1 MPDKK
6 PVPVGVEDFK
16 ELVDKDYFFIDKT
29 LLIKDILDDG
39 AKISLITR
47 PRRFGKT
54 LNMSMIQRFF
64 EKTEE
69 SNAYLF
75 EGLKISKTGEK
86 YLKHQGQYPVI
97 SLSLKGLKQD
107 TYRQAFSVFK
117 ERITNEFER
126 HQYVYDSGVLPVNKH
141 KRFEKILIGNAKDDA
156 YLTALQ
162 LLSECL
168 EKYHNKKVILLIDE
182 YDVPLENAHF
192 RGFYDE
198 MVSLIRSV
206 FESVLKTNPSLE
218 FAVLTGCL
226 RISKESIF
234 TGMNN
239 LRVYPVTDNSLSE
252 YYGFTR
258 SEVEEL
264 AEYYDIQDKLDEMK
278 TWYDGY
284 LFGKTE
290 IYNSWSIV
298 NYISS
303 VRGGNDI
310 SCKAYWINTSSNSII
325 RQLIEKSDENTRQ
338 KIENLT
344 EGGSVKALI
353 NENSVY
359 SDLDVNDD
367 DIWSFLLF
375 TGYLKQISSEFTED
389 GIVSEMVIPNL
400 EVRTVYKRTI
410 RKWFEQSVKSE
421 GTEALLKAMLEEKP
435 EEVENEIS
443 KWLQKSISYHD
454 TLENFYHGFL
464 VGLLE
469 GFKGYEVKSNREN
482 RDGRTDITVCER
494 YNRKAA
500 IVIEIKPAETFKQL
514 KTQCENAVKQ
524 IRDNKYAEQFTDDCY
539 QKVISYGISFYGK
552 TCRVKMGETLYQTEE

>member
-1 MPDKK
+1 
-6 PVPVGVEDFK
+6 
-16 ELVDKDYFFIDKT
+16 
-29 LLIKDILDDG
+29 
-39 AKISLITR
+39 
-47 PRRFGKT
+47 
-54 LNMSMIQRFF
+54 
-64 EKTEE
+64 
-69 SNAYLF
+69 
-75 EGLKISKTGEK
+75 
-86 YLKHQGQYPVI
+86 
-97 SLSLKGLKQD
+97 
-107 TYRQAFSVFK
+107 
-117 ERITNEFER
+117 
-126 HQYVYDSGVLPVNKH
+126 
-141 KRFEKILIGNAKDDA
+141 
-156 YLTALQ
+156 
-162 LLSECL
+162 
-168 EKYHNKKVILLIDE
+168 
-182 YDVPLENAHF
+182 
-192 RGFYDE
+192 
-198 MVSLIRSV
+198 
-206 FESVLKTNPSLE
+206 
-218 FAVLTGCL
+218 
-226 RISKESIF
+226 
-234 TGMNN
+234 
-239 LRVYPVTDNSLSE
+239 
-252 YYGFTR
+252 
-258 SEVEEL
+258 
-264 AEYYDIQDKLDEMK
+264 
-278 TWYDGY
+278 
-284 LFGKTE
+284 
-290 IYNSWSIV
+290 
-298 NYISS
+298 
-303 VRGGNDI
+303 

-552 TCRVKMGETLYQTEE
+552 TCRVKMGETLFQPE

>member
-1 MPDKK
+1 
-6 PVPVGVEDFK
+6 
-16 ELVDKDYFFIDKT
+16 
-29 LLIKDILDDG
+29 
-39 AKISLITR
+39 
-47 PRRFGKT
+47 
-54 LNMSMIQRFF
+54 
-64 EKTEE
+64 
-69 SNAYLF
+69 
-75 EGLKISKTGEK
+75 
-86 YLKHQGQYPVI
+86 
-97 SLSLKGLKQD
+97 
-107 TYRQAFSVFK
+107 
-117 ERITNEFER
+117 NEFER

-141 KRFEKILIGNAKDDA
+141 KRFEKILIGNAKNDA

-226 RISKESIF
+226 RVSKESIF

-239 LRVYPVTDNSLSE
+239 LRMYPVTDNSLSE
-252 YYGFTR
+252 YYGFTQ

-264 AEYYDIQDKLDEMK
+264 ADYYDMQDKLDEMK

-552 TCRVKMGETLYQTEE
+552 TCRVKMGETLFQPE